1 MTTPAEICLSV
12 HVLSKQGHT
21 LREISRTL
29 HLARN
34 TVRRILRSPPE
45 EARGEAAVAAR
56 ADARTERIAEAFG
69 KARGN
74 AVRARELLAAQG
86 VEIAYSSLTRQV
98 REAQLRPGKR
108 RSGEYHPLPG
118 AEMQHDTSPHRVMI
132 GGRSVTAQCA
142 SLVLASSR
150 RLFAQYYP
158 RYTRFEA
165 KHFLLEAVRFM
176 QGAAHVCIIDNT
188 SVILAGGSGADAI
201 VAPEMAAFARTLGF
215 GFRAHRVNHPDRKG
229 RVERP
234 FAYLEQNFLVARE
247 FQDFEDLNQQALGW
261 CSEVANRKP
270 KRALGMSPDAAYLIE
285 KPHLQAL
292 PEVLPPVSEPLAR
305 DVDLYGFVSVDT
317 NRYSV
322 PERFVGKPVTVH
334 KYLAEI
340 QVWHR
345 GALVASHVRRIG
357 ERDASHTLP
366 GHHRAP
372 NRGNAPSAPE
382 RLLLGDEHPVI
393 AGYAAALKQRG
404 RGVQTLRR
412 LLEMKRTYPAEP
424 FLAAVEQALRY
435 GLFDLGRL
443 EALILK
449 FAAGDFFRL
458 PQEDE
463 DDD

>member
-1 MTTPAEICLSV
+1 MTPAEICSSAR
-12 HVLSKQGHT
+12 VLRAQGHS
-21 LREISRTL
+21 LREISRML

-34 TVRRILRSPPE
+34 TVRRILRSPPP

-56 ADARTERIAEAFG
+56 ADVRERIAEAFG
-69 KARGN
+69 KAGGN
-74 AVRARELLAAQG
+74 AVRARQLLAEQG

-98 REAQLRPGKR
+98 REAELRPRKR
-108 RSGEYHPLPG
+108 RAGEYHPLPG

-132 GGRSVTAQCA
+132 AGRSVTAHCA
-142 SLVLASSR
+142 SLVLACSR
-150 RLFAQYYP
+150 RLYAQYFP
-158 RYTRFEA
+158 RFTRFEA

-176 QGAAHVCIIDNT
+176 QGAAQVCIIDNT
-188 SVILAGGSGADAI
+188 SVILAAGSGADAI

-215 GFRAHRVNHPDRKG
+215 EFRAHRVNHPDRKA

-234 FAYLEQNFLVARE
+234 FYYLETNFLAARA
-247 FQDFEDLNQQALGW
+247 FRDFEDLNQQALRW
-261 CSEVANRKP
+261 CREVANQKP

-292 PEVLPPVSEPLAR
+292 PDVLPPVYEPLAR
-305 DVDLYGFVSVDT
+305 NVDLHGYVSVDT

-322 PERFVGKPVTVH
+322 PERLVGKPVSVH

-345 GALVASHVRRIG
+345 GTLVANHVRRIG
-357 ERDASHTLP
+357 ERDAKHTLP
-366 GHHRAP
+366 GHHRVP
-372 NRGNAPSAPE
+372 NRGNAPAAPE
-382 RLLLGDEHPVI
+382 RLLLGDDHPAI

-404 RGVQTLRR
+404 RGLQTLRR
-412 LLEMKRTYPAEP
+412 LLEMKHTYPAEP
-424 FLAAVEQALRY
+424 FLAAVEQARRY

-443 EALILK
+443 EALVLK

-458 PQEDE
+458 PEAG
-463 DDD
+463 DDDA